1 MGKTTVAD
9 LERLSAEVSMNA
21 EFAVAMN
28 DVLALAAEAS
38 NCSPDL
44 LAMVRSTT
52 GASSELI
59 TRLSSTFNEV
69 NDFVQGMLK
78 RTEK

>member
-9 LERLSAEVSMNA
+9 LERVGAEVSINA
-21 EFAVAMN
+21 EFVVAMN
-28 DVLALAAEAS
+28 QALMLAAETS

-44 LAMVRSTT
+44 LAMVRLTT

>member
-9 LERLSAEVSMNA
+9 LERLGAEVSMNA
-21 EFAVAMN
+21 EFVVAMN

-59 TRLSSTFNEV
+59 TRLTSAFNEV
-69 NDFVQGMLK
+69 NEIVQGMLK
-78 RTEK
+78 RTET